1 MSENPL
7 LAKWTTPF
15 EIPPFDS
22 IEPAH
27 FSDGFDKAMTSNRA
41 EIDAIADNPEA
52 PSFENTIAALESA
65 GDDLNKVAS
74 TFFNLSGSN
83 TSDALQEI
91 EREIAPKL
99 SRHSSATV
107 MNAKLFDRIRTLYDR
122 MDSLQLDSEQ
132 QRVLTKYYENFV
144 RAGADLS
151 GDARERMAEISARL
165 SELGTRFSQNV
176 LADEKAFQLVLDGE
190 ADLAGLPDFLISAA
204 RSAAQERGLEGKY
217 VITLSRS
224 LIEPFLHFSSRRD
237 LRETAF
243 RAWVS
248 RGENGDEND
257 NRKVITETLNLRDER
272 ARLLGFD
279 GFAHFKLD
287 NQMAKTPDAV
297 RELLENVWSP
307 AKARAEREA
316 QALSELARDLGDNAE
331 IAPWDWRYYSEK
343 LRMRDHALDEAEI
356 KPYFQLENMI
366 EAAFAAANRLFGV
379 WFREVTDLKLYHP
392 DVRAWEVRDAAG
404 HHVGLF
410 LGDYFARPSKRSGAW
425 MSAFRSQEK
434 LAGDIRPIIVNV
446 MNFAKAPAGEPNL
459 LTFDDARTLFHEF
472 GHALHGLLSD
482 VTYPLVSGTGV
493 ARDFVELPSQLFEH
507 WLTTPEILTRYALH
521 AKTGKPLPQDLMER
535 LLAATTFNQGFAT
548 IEYVSSALV
557 DLEMHLNGP
566 EAAEDPLA
574 FQAKI
579 LAQIG
584 MPKQITMRHAS
595 PHFMHVFSGDGYSS
609 GYYSYLWSE
618 VMDADAFV
626 AFEETG
632 NAFDPDLAGKLKQH
646 IYSAGNSADPAEL
659 YTRFRGR
666 MPSIDAL
673 LEKRGLEATAES
685 HAIS

>member
-7 LAKWTTPF
+7 LTKWTTPF
-15 EIPPFDS
+15 EVPPFDS

-27 FSDGFDKAMTSNRA
+27 FRDGFDRAMTRNRT

-52 PSFENTIAALESA
+52 PSFENTIAAMETA

-74 TFFNLSGSN
+74 TFFNLSGSH

-107 MNAKLFDRIRTLYDR
+107 MNSKLFDRIRTLYDR
-122 MDSLQLDSEQ
+122 MDSLQLDHEQ

-204 RSAAQERGLEGKY
+204 RSAAQERGLEGKH

-243 RAWVS
+243 KAWIS

-257 NRKVITETLNLRDER
+257 NRSIITETLKLRDER

-287 NQMAKTPDAV
+287 NQMARTPDAV

-316 QALSELARDLGDNAE
+316 QALAGLARDLGDNAE

-366 EAAFAAANRLFGV
+366 EAAFAAANRLFGI

-446 MNFAKAPAGEPNL
+446 MNFAKAPAGEPSL

-482 VTYPLVSGTGV
+482 VTYPLVSGTSV

-521 AKTGKPLPQDLMER
+521 ARTGKPLPQDLMER

-548 IEYVSSALV
+548 VEYVSSALV

-579 LAQIG
+579 LSQIG
-584 MPKQITMRHAS
+584 MPKEITMRHAS

-673 LEKRGLEATAES
+673 LEKRGLEATA
-685 HAIS
+685 

>member
-1 MSENPL
+1 MSDNPL

-15 EIPPFDS
+15 EIPPFNR
-22 IEPAH
+22 IEMAH
-27 FSDGFDKAMTSNRA
+27 FSDGFEKSMATNRA
-41 EIDAIADNPEA
+41 EIDAIAENPDA
-52 PSFENTIAALESA
+52 PSFDNTIGALEGS
-65 GDDLNKVAS
+65 GDDLSKVAS

-83 TSDALQEI
+83 TNDELQKI

-107 MNAKLFDRIRTLYDR
+107 MNAKLFARIKTLFEQI
-122 MDSLQLDSEQ
+122 DSLDLDTEQ
-132 QRVLTKYYENFV
+132 SRVLTKYYENFV
-144 RAGADLS
+144 RAGAALS

-165 SELGTRFSQNV
+165 SELGTQFSQNV
-176 LADEKAFQLVLDGE
+176 LADEKAFQLVLDHE
-190 ADLAGLPDFLISAA
+190 SDLAGLPDFLVSAA
-204 RSAAQERGLEGKY
+204 RSAAEERGHEGKH

-224 LIEPFLHFSSRRD
+224 LIEPFLQFSSRRD
-237 LRETAF
+237 LREAAF
-243 RAWVS
+243 KAWIA

-257 NRKVITETLNLRDER
+257 NRDIITETLTLRDER
-272 ARLLGFD
+272 AKLLGFD

-287 NQMAKTPDAV
+287 NQMAKTPEAV
-297 RELLENVWSP
+297 RQLLENVWAP
-307 AKARAEREA
+307 AKSRAEREA
-316 QALSELARDLGDNAE
+316 QSLSELARDLGDNSE
-331 IAPWDWRYYSEK
+331 IAPWDWRYFSEK
-343 LRMRDHALDEAEI
+343 LRMRDHALDESEI
-356 KPYFQLENMI
+356 KPYFQLEKMI

-379 WFREVTDLKLYHP
+379 WFREVTDLELYHP
-392 DVRAWEVRDAAG
+392 DVRAWEVKDAAG

-446 MNFAKAPAGEPNL
+446 MNFAKAPAGETSL
-459 LTFDDARTLFHEF
+459 LTFDDAHTLFHEF
-472 GHALHGLLSD
+472 GHALHGLLSN
-482 VTYPLVSGTGV
+482 VTYPLVSGTSV

-507 WLTTPEILTRYALH
+507 WLTTPEILTKYAIH
-521 AKTGKPLPQDLMER
+521 ARTGEPLPQDLMER
-535 LLAATTFNQGFAT
+535 LLAASTFNQGFAT
-548 IEYVSSALV
+548 VEYVSSALV
-557 DLEMHLNGP
+557 DLEMHLNAP
-566 EAAEDPLA
+566 EAAKDPLA
-574 FQAKI
+574 FQART
-579 LAQIG
+579 LADIG

-632 NAFDPDLAGKLKQH
+632 DAFDPELAGKLKQH

-666 MPSIDAL
+666 MPAIDAL
-673 LEKRGLEATAES
+673 LEKRGLQSAA
-685 HAIS
+685 